1 MIKFIAAAL
10 WISLATTG
18 ALLFSFQSAQQPG
31 TAVEDVEATAFAG
44 LDYIKTPVISVPIFD
59 KGRVYGY
66 FLSRLVF
73 TADAKR
79 LAELKL
85 PPDALFADAVYTYL
99 FANPQ
104 IDFTKRDSLDFDA
117 FREELRV
124 AVNGKIGEDFIREV
138 LIEQVDFL
146 PKQDIQS
153 TSIKNTASARGPS
166 GTLPGAKKG
175 EDHGAGH

>member
-1 MIKFIAAAL
+1 MIKFVVAAL
-10 WISLATTG
+10 WISIATTG
-18 ALLFSFQSAQQPG
+18 AVLFSFQAAQQ
-31 TAVEDVEATAFAG
+31 TDASEQADAVATAFNG
-44 LDYIKTPVISVPIFD
+44 LDYVKTPVISVPVFD
-59 KGRVYGY
+59 KGRVFGY

-73 TADAKR
+73 TAEGKR

-85 PPDALFADAVYTYL
+85 PPDVLFADAVYTYL

-104 IDFTKRDSLDFDA
+104 IDFTKRDSLNFDA

-124 AVNGKIGEDFIREV
+124 AVNDKIGEELIREV

-153 TSIKNTASARGPS
+153 TSIRNTASARG
-166 GTLPGAKKG
+166 T
-175 EDHGAGH
+175 AGKPETTAH

>member
-10 WISLATTG
+10 WISIATTG
-18 ALLFSFQSAQQPG
+18 ALLFSFQSGLEPDAP
-31 TAVEDVEATAFAG
+31 AEDAEATAFKG
-44 LDYIKTPVISVPIFD
+44 LDYVKTPVISVPVFE
-59 KGRVYGY
+59 KGRVQGY

-73 TADAKR
+73 TAHAAR

-85 PPDALFADAVYTYL
+85 PADVLFADAVYTYL

-117 FREELRV
+117 FRESLRV
-124 AVNGKIGEDFIREV
+124 AVNQKVGEEFIREV

-153 TSIKNTASARGPS
+153 TSIKNTASARNPASTPPKAEGHS
-166 GTLPGAKKG
+166 G
-175 EDHGAGH
+175 H

>member
-1 MIKFIAAAL
+1 MIKFVVAAL

-18 ALLFSFQSAQQPG
+18 ALLFSFQSAQEPEV
-31 TAVEDVEATAFAG
+31 TAEEAEATAFKG
-44 LDYIKTPVISVPIFD
+44 LDYVKTPVISVPIFD
-59 KGRVYGY
+59 KGKVYGY

-73 TADAKR
+73 TAEAKR

-85 PPDALFADAVYTYL
+85 PADVLLADAVYSYL

-104 IDFTKRDSLDFDA
+104 IDFTKRDALDFDV

-124 AVNGKIGEDFIREV
+124 AVNGKLGEEFIREV

-153 TSIKNTASARGPS
+153 TSIKNTASARNPG
-166 GTLPGAKKG
+166 GTPPAA
-175 EDHGAGH
+175 ETGH